1 MKWIKCFIS
10 SSQCWVV
17 GPCYANLCCIQRST
31 VCVQN
36 RPPFVAQIQEFP
48 SQILGAIL
56 WTVLLSCNSC
66 ILYIDI
72 YMLSSGSCQ
81 VPLEQI
87 SPRMKDTT
95 SAKKHP
101 EKNPLPGEK
110 PGNRFQARLEA
121 ASLAT
126 GELIG
131 EWQWMPGS
139 RFHRQKERSA
149 EKWEKE
155 SWGRMKHR
163 WILRLQTENN
173 WQSRGLTMT
182 YNKPTWR
189 KSQGKHTKFVS
200 IQN

>member
-36 RPPFVAQIQEFP
+36 GPPFVAQIQEFP

-101 EKNPLPGEK
+101 EKNPPPRGKTRQQVPSAL
-110 PGNRFQARLEA
+110 
-121 ASLAT
+121 
-126 GELIG
+126 
-131 EWQWMPGS
+131 GS
-139 RFHRQKERSA
+139 RFARYRWADQ
-149 EKWEKE
+149 
-155 SWGRMKHR
+155 RMAVNARVTIPSTK
-163 WILRLQTENN
+163 
-173 WQSRGLTMT
+173 
-182 YNKPTWR
+182 R
-189 KSQGKHTKFVS
+189 KKCREMGEGELGEDETQMNPQIPNGKQLAK
-200 IQN
+200 